1 MFDKTRIVIFVVVFF
16 YYMYFL
22 IVWQTDIPLLLI
34 PFYIQDILYVYV
46 AALGNYIYIETSS
59 PRKPGEKAKIVVT
72 APKKGKKA
80 CLSFYYHM
88 YGASAG
94 SLNVYNGN
102 DTVFNVSGSQGNRWV
117 MVEKSI
123 HLNSEASN
131 VWFPNDRSSSS
142 LRMKISISSINN
154 VLSQN
159 IVVASGLKGRKPT
172 SHKRDIVSAAGS
184 DAYSQW

>member
-1 MFDKTRIVIFVVVFF
+1 MFDKQILHYSLSLFIFKIF
-16 YYMYFL
+16 
-22 IVWQTDIPLLLI
+22 
-34 PFYIQDILYVYV
+34 LYVYV

-131 VWFPNDRSSSS
+131 VWFLDGRSSSS

-154 VLSQN
+154 MLSQN
-159 IVVASGLKGRKPT
+159 IVVASGLKCRKPT
-172 SHKRDIVSAAGS
+172 SHKRDAVSAAGS
-184 DAYSQW
+184 DAYSQWKIT

>member
-1 MFDKTRIVIFVVVFF
+1 MFDKQILHYSLSLFIFKIF
-16 YYMYFL
+16 
-22 IVWQTDIPLLLI
+22 
-34 PFYIQDILYVYV
+34 LYVYV

-131 VWFPNDRSSSS
+131 DRSSSS

-159 IVVASGLKGRKPT
+159 IVVASFLKGRKPT
-172 SHKRDIVSAAGS
+172 SHKRDIYPLRDPMLTFSGKLLEKR
-184 DAYSQW
+184 